1 MVFQIYALYPHMTVR
16 DNTAFALQ
24 LAGVSK
30 EERYA
35 AIDEVADL
43 LQLKGAPT
51 RLVRSRRSSHRMPRA
66 CSPARS
72 WRRMVTI
79 VAAEERNFE
88 MRLKDKIAI
97 VTGGA
102 SGIGEAI
109 VRGYVAEGA
118 AVVIADV
125 DIAKGEALA
134 VELGGKALAIRLD
147 VRETA
152 SIDALVA
159 ATVSKLG
166 GIDILVN
173 NAGVFN
179 MAPLSEI
186 TETDFDRQFGI
197 NVRGLIFVTKAVV
210 AQMERQGR
218 GGKIIN
224 MSSQAG
230 RRGEANVTVYC
241 ASKAAVISITQS
253 LGRELI
259 KSRINVNAIAP
270 GVVDTPM
277 WDQVDALFAKYEKR
291 PLGEKKR
298 LVGEAVPAGRMGVPD
313 DYRGPAIFLASAE
326 ADYVVAQTLNVDGGN
341 WMS

>member
-1 MVFQIYALYPHMTVR
+1 M
-16 DNTAFALQ
+16 
-24 LAGVSK
+24 AG
-30 EERYA
+30 
-35 AIDEVADL
+35 
-43 LQLKGAPT
+43 
-51 RLVRSRRSSHRMPRA
+51 
-66 CSPARS
+66 
-72 WRRMVTI
+72 
-79 VAAEERNFE
+79 EERNVE

-102 SGIGEAI
+102 RGIGEAI
-109 VRGYVAEGA
+109 VRAYVGEGA
-118 AVVIADV
+118 TVVIADV
-125 DIAKGEALA
+125 EIAKAEALA
-134 VELGGKALAIRLD
+134 VELAGKALAIRLE
-147 VRETA
+147 VRDAA
-152 SIDALVA
+152 SIDALIA

-179 MAPLSEI
+179 MGPLSEI

-197 NVRGLIFVTKAVV
+197 NVRGLIFVTKAVA
-210 AQMERQGR
+210 AQMQKQGR

-230 RRGEANVTVYC
+230 RRGEANVTIYC

-253 LGRELI
+253 LGLELI
-259 KSRINVNAIAP
+259 KSGINVNAIAP

-277 WDQVDALFAKYEKR
+277 WDHVDALFAKYEKR
-291 PLGEKKR
+291 PIGEKKR

-313 DYRGPAIFLASAE
+313 DYRGSAIFLASAE
-326 ADYVVAQTLNVDGGN
+326 ADYIVAQTLNVDGGN